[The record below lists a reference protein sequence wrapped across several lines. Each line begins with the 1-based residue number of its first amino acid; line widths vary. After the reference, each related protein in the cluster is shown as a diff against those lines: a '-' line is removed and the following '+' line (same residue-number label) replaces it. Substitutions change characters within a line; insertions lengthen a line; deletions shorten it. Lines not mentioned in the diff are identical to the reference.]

1 MHFGGSMH
9 NIVHMDEDVHADGR
23 GLTMENE
30 GESVLRDPVRRA
42 YEVCPVEVSVAVL
55 GGSWKMT
62 IVKNLLEGPLRY
74 GALGR
79 AVGPVTPR
87 VLTRQLREL
96 ECDGI
101 VQRTAYPEVP
111 PRVEY
116 SLTEQGRALRP
127 FVTALNEWGKTYATE
142 VIEPKVAQRESAA
155 S

>member
-1 MHFGGSMH
+1 
-9 NIVHMDEDVHADGR
+9 
-23 GLTMENE
+23 MEPQ
-30 GESVLRDPVRRA
+30 GVLRDPIRRA
-42 YEVCPVEVSVAVL
+42 YEACPVEVSIAVL
-55 GGSWKMT
+55 GGAWKMT
-62 IVKNLLEGPLRY
+62 IVKNLLDGRMRY

-101 VQRTAYPEVP
+101 VERTVFAEVP

-116 SLTEQGRALRP
+116 FLTDQGRALEP
-127 FVTALNEWGKTYATE
+127 FVLALNEWGKQYTAN
-142 VIEPKVAQRESAA
+142 VIAPKWTQPEPDEAA

>member
-1 MHFGGSMH
+1 
-9 NIVHMDEDVHADGR
+9 MDEQTLLDEQTQLDEQA
-23 GLTMENE
+23 
-30 GESVLRDPVRRA
+30 LRDPVRRA
-42 YEVCPVEVSVAVL
+42 YEVCPVEVAVAVL

-62 IVKNLLEGPLRY
+62 IVKNLLDGPMRY

-101 VQRTAYPEVP
+101 VTRAAFAEVP

-116 SLTEQGRALRP
+116 SLTQQGQALAP
-127 FVTALNEWGKTYATE
+127 FVSALNEWGKSYARS
-142 VIEPKVAQRESAA
+142 VIEPRYTPVDEPAHR
-155 S
+155 